1 MFKAIHF
8 SLQPFVKES
17 CSIKSYQQF
26 LILSY
31 YMPQS
36 DTEVWGTARKVWANV
51 LELTFFP
58 A

>member
-36 DTEVWGTARKVWANV
+36 DTEV
-51 LELTFFP
+51 
-58 A
+58 